1 MKKNPKI
8 KDRRIQKTRASLQ
21 EALISLMFD
30 KNYAAIVVQD
40 ILDRANIGRSTFYMH
55 YRDKDDLLIDGLQ
68 NLREYLLQ
76 AKKPYSVS
84 TSKNH
89 EKVIA
94 FSLALFEHTYS
105 HKDLFKSLI
114 GGGGQG
120 WVIVRQHMED
130 MIIQLIKEEARPLFK
145 KKSVSEIPFELFSYF
160 LGSTFM
166 SVITWWLNHRNPL
179 PPKEINVLFR
189 ELVVPGLA
197 AHLN

>member
-1 MKKNPKI
+1 MKNTPKT
-8 KDRRIQKTRASLQ
+8 KDRRIQKTKAALQ
-21 EALISLMFD
+21 QALISLMFE
-30 KNYAAIVVQD
+30 KNYQSIVVQD
-40 ILDRANIGRSTFYMH
+40 ILDRANVGRSTFYMH
-55 YRDKDDLLIDGLQ
+55 YRDKDDLLVDGLQ
-68 NLREYLLQ
+68 NLRADLLQ
-76 AKKPYSVS
+76 AKKIYSAP

-94 FSLALFEHTYS
+94 FSLALFEHTYG

-114 GGGGQG
+114 GGQG

-166 SVITWWLNHRNPL
+166 SIITWWLNHRNPI

-197 AHLN
+197 AHLS